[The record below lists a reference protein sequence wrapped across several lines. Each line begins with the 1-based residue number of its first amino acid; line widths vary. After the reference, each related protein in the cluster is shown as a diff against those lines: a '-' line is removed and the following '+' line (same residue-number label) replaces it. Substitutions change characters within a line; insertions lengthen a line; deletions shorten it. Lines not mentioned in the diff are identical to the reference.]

1 MHEKIRELEELRYEN
16 AEEARRL
23 GEELLKEAPDDLYL
37 LGVMGS
43 IYRML
48 GKVEDALDILGEG
61 IEIAKQGSDHSL
73 TAKLYQRMTYTL
85 VDFGRPEIAEGY
97 GWKALGSYARAGNAD
112 GIGQCLYDIGVTFYF
127 RQDFATTL
135 ELNESALGFLDENN
149 DRHRFSALISSATC
163 AARAGQL
170 EDARIFLNR
179 ARLFSDPIP
188 GSDVRAMEAEATILQ
203 QEADYLGSGKMRV
216 QVASSFMKASRWVNA
231 GMALLEGLECL
242 LQGGHMLQ
250 SVSAAQ
256 AMLPTLIGHL
266 STGANRLSGSLL
278 LEIWQAAMFAEHDF
292 TLEKIRSAKKELQ
305 GLLDPGATRN
315 EEN

>member
-135 ELNESALGFLDENN
+135 ELNESALGFLDEENTRN
-149 DRHRFSALISSATC
+149 HFSVLVSSATC
-163 AARAGQL
+163 SARLGRLPQ
-170 EDARIFLNR
+170 ARNFVTR
-179 ARLFSDPIP
+179 ARKVRRLLP
-188 GSDVRAMEAEATILQ
+188 GSDVRIQEAEAAIRE
-203 QEADYLGSGKMRV
+203 QENNHLEAGTLRLE
-216 QVASSFMKASRWVNA
+216 VASAFMKSSRWLDA
-231 GMALLEGLECL
+231 SMSLLEGLECFFNGSQL
-242 LQGGHMLQ
+242 E
-250 SVSAAQ
+250 AAHNAAK

-266 STGANRLSGSLL
+266 TGKASQLSSALL
-278 LEIWQAAMFAEHDF
+278 LELWQGAMFAEHEF
-292 TLEKIRSAKKELQ
+292 TMEKIWAAKKELQ
-305 GLLDPGATRN
+305 SHMNSGANRN